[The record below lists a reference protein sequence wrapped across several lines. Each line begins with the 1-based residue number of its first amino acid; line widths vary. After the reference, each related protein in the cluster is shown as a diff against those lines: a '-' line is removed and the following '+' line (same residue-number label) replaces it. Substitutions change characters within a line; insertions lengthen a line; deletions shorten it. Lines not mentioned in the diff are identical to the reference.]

1 MQYVQTEITDSTG
14 VLIGSGCVPEGFWV
28 WGNRIDE
35 YQSNDRPFKLG
46 LNAEQHEGGAGA
58 VLSADSG
65 EFFTDVRLQPQ
76 FVSFPSDGRPQC
88 TFVSVESYL
97 DDCAATLLAGRPRHF
112 LFQEYL
118 DGTPDDVERNE
129 RQELDRACS
138 SMRSSGGMVFPHA
151 VLKRAPIRY
160 YQYADEE
167 GAVWLLAFGGI
178 MRGTEVVMYARP
190 TSEDVFSGERIF
202 GKAPLEGAV
211 ASTIHWQAHMRLC
224 CTFPLSEW
232 SMDDAREVVRVWG
245 QHIQFSSALMQE
257 MQAWT
262 KELNALAN
270 EKLKAHVE
278 RIRNAQEAAMKAH
291 AHHADHAHGGHHH
304 SE

>member
-1 MQYVQTEITDSTG
+1 MQYVQTEITDSAG

-35 YQSNDRPFKLG
+35 FQSNDRPFKLG
-46 LNAEQHEGGAGA
+46 LNAERQEGDTGA

-76 FVSFPSDGRPQC
+76 LLSFPSDGRPQRA
-88 TFVSVESYL
+88 FVSVESYL
-97 DDCAATLLAGRPRHF
+97 DECAATLLAGRSRQF
-112 LFQEYL
+112 LLQEYL
-118 DGTPDDVERNE
+118 DGTSDDVERNE
-129 RQELDRACS
+129 RQELDRACR
-138 SMRSSGGMVFPHA
+138 SMRSSGGTVLPHA
-151 VLKRAPIRY
+151 VLKRAPVRY
-160 YQYADEE
+160 YQYTDEE
-167 GAVWLLAFGGI
+167 TTWLLAVGAI

-190 TSEDVFSGERIF
+190 TSESVFSGGRIF

-224 CTFPLSEW
+224 CTFPLSGW

-257 MQAWT
+257 MQVWT

-278 RIRNAQEAAMKAH
+278 RIRNAQKAAKKAH
-291 AHHADHAHGGHHH
+291 NHHAGHVHVGHQH